1 MAQLWCKVFPH
12 KIHQI
17 DDLYTQLHI
26 SPDHTQFNTLN
37 QMIFLALISNTLYF
51 SKPKHELVL
60 QTPSMESSGH
70 LLGTGDWESCA
81 ICSETVP
88 TLEMVSHIRLRHSF
102 REEIFKCDV
111 CQQTFKNKST
121 LKRHKVKVLLLYLG

>member
-12 KIHQI
+12 KIYQI

-51 SKPKHELVL
+51 SKPTHKQVFLLFRPHLWSRQGTCYALVTGSRAL
-60 QTPSMESSGH
+60 SALRQY
-70 LLGTGDWESCA
+70 LL
-81 ICSETVP
+81 
-88 TLEMVSHIRLRHSF
+88 
-102 REEIFKCDV
+102 
-111 CQQTFKNKST
+111 
-121 LKRHKVKVLLLYLG
+121 